1 MNLMEV
7 EAGRGNCDCDAV
19 PFNLGVYL
27 GGEHAAQDEPDGGGG
42 GSRQLRQ

>member
-19 PFNLGVYL
+19 PLTYVYL
-27 GGEHAAQDEPDGGGG
+27 GGEHAAEDEPDGGGG
-42 GSRQLRQ
+42 GLRKLRL